1 MKRRVILVFL
11 QRSKSKLSKMAN
23 GLIEKMR
30 GGKSFLLLYIRE
42 VVQWQKSVLKR
53 PKKIFLDLD
62 FRKKERKVGF
72 L

>member
-1 MKRRVILVFL
+1 
-11 QRSKSKLSKMAN
+11 MAN

-42 VVQWQKSVLKR
+42 VVQWQKRLLKY